1 MQEYLNM
8 FRYIVFS
15 FLIADLIFNVEG
27 CASIASFVDFVSDPI
42 TPETYV
48 GGNVYHQSSVS
59 TWGRM
64 FNGSTKERQLE
75 FYLLQPLC

>member
-27 CASIASFVDFVSDPI
+27 CSSIASFVDFVSDPI
-42 TPETYV
+42 TPENEV
-48 GGNVYHQSSVS
+48 GGNVYNILKHYHSSKVLQ
-59 TWGRM
+59 
-64 FNGSTKERQLE
+64 FEIPTKDDRAQLS
-75 FYLLQPLC
+75 FLF